1 MRIMRPSKRRVLQAL
16 PGWAAAGLVFF
27 VLGADSAL
35 AQCALCRDAV
45 AAAPSATRE
54 AMNYAII
61 GLAFTPYVVAALAA
75 WTLSPAVRAFVRG
88 RLKSF
93 SVRAPGRLP

>member
-1 MRIMRPSKRRVLQAL
+1 MRTPPLAGPIRLALRAAVGLGLALSFLAAPSVH
-16 PGWAAAGLVFF
+16 
-27 VLGADSAL
+27 

-45 AAAPSATRE
+45 AATSSETRE

-75 WTLSPAVRAFVRG
+75 WTLSPAVRAFVRD
-88 RLKSF
+88 RLKGL
-93 SVRAPGRLP
+93 SVRRPVRLP